1 MAQKGRFGCKEN
13 AAENAEENA
22 AGQSEACTNGPCN
35 SPVCPSLRRVSTR
48 AVLGDSGG
56 WEELAAG
63 MRGLESSPGKG
74 TAVDHEETRVRSP
87 QPEVLMGEAWT
98 L

>member
-1 MAQKGRFGCKEN
+1 MGVRKMQQRMQRRMQQDRARPAQMVPATALCAPALNGCPP
-13 AAENAEENA
+13 A
-22 AGQSEACTNGPCN
+22 QFW
-35 SPVCPSLRRVSTR
+35 
-48 AVLGDSGG
+48 GDSGG